1 MFYIGNEYLNLL
13 CETRDGLFEDSY
25 YTSQYLKD
33 KLKITFENKVKFEV
47 LNNKKIILHI
57 NVQCVIK

>member
-1 MFYIGNEYLNLL
+1 MFYINEYLNFL
-13 CETRDGLFEDSY
+13 CETSDGLFEDSS
-25 YTSQYLKD
+25 YTSQHLED

-47 LNNKKIILHI
+47 LNNKKNLLHI